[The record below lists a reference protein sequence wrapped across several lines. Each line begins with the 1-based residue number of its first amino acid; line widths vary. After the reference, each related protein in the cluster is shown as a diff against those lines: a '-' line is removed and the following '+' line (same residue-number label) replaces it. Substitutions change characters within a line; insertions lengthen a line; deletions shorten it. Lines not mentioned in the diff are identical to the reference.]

1 MENTDDIEYSNEELE
16 QMVKDREDAEAAGL
30 FDTIEEPDKVL
41 KLTEEQEYDLWM
53 ATSALSR
60 LAQQTNSSMSDLLKA
75 GGCQV

>member
-1 MENTDDIEYSNEELE
+1 MDNEDYTDEELE
-16 QMVKDREDAEAAGL
+16 QMFKEREEAEASGL

-60 LAQQTNSSMSDLLKA
+60 PAKETKSSLSDLLKF
-75 GGCQV
+75 GQL

>member
-1 MENTDDIEYSNEELE
+1 MNDEGYTDEELE
-16 QMVKDREDAEAAGL
+16 QMFKEREEAEASGL

>member
-1 MENTDDIEYSNEELE
+1 MNDEENYTDEEFE
-16 QMVKDREDAEAAGL
+16 QMFKERDEAEASGL

>member
-1 MENTDDIEYSNEELE
+1 MNEEYTEEELAKMFKE
-16 QMVKDREDAEAAGL
+16 RDEAYASGI

>member
-1 MENTDDIEYSNEELE
+1 MNNEGYTDEELE
-16 QMVKDREDAEAAGL
+16 QMFKERDEAEASGL

-53 ATSALSR
+53 ATSYLSR

>member
-1 MENTDDIEYSNEELE
+1 MNDEGYTDEELE
-16 QMVKDREDAEAAGL
+16 QMFKDRDAAYDAGL